1 MLKPTTSDFPRNG
14 FFGISAVLGKMKTF
28 EPRSLM
34 PVFAWCLT
42 LTLQMT
48 PIKEVSALQQEWAF
62 IIYSI
67 SNASKIK
74 FRVLVLQLL
83 DFLSF
88 PVLIIKFPFRTLS
101 PNPFLDP
108 LHPPPLFWGSHLKA
122 DYLYCILRDQV
133 LFQLQ
138 FIWFCNHLI
147 ITP

>member
-108 LHPPPLFWGSHLKA
+108 YTHLLSFGAPTSKLTIYTVFLEIKFFFNFSSYDSA
-122 DYLYCILRDQV
+122 I
-133 LFQLQ
+133 
-138 FIWFCNHLI
+138 IW
-147 ITP
+147 